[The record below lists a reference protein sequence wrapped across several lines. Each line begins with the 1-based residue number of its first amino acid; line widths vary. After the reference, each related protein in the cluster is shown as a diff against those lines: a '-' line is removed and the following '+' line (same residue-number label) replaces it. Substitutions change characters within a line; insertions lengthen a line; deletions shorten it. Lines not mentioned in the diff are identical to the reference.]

1 MEFLTPEEKRNRTL
15 RFISG
20 YFLVAIAVLL
30 GTFIFV
36 LLVQGYQ
43 LSNRKGLVQNGL
55 VNVESR
61 PVSANIY
68 LNGSLKDRT
77 TARLDLNEG
86 EYELKLQAENYR
98 EWTKKFTLLGG
109 AVRYFIYPKLIPN
122 TIKTDTMASYNAMPI
137 WASGSPDRHWVISK
151 ASGQQAD
158 FSVFDTTRTDN
169 TATANQ
175 TITLPA
181 SILIGS
187 ASAYG
192 EFQPVEWSDD
202 NRHILLLQTLEN
214 GQKNYIVLDRE
225 KPDISISVSKTL
237 SINNDYKV
245 LLRDKKPNK
254 FYLHNTVSGELTYRD
269 SKNVSESVKV
279 AEGVVAFK
287 PYGNDLVLYVTYA
300 NTAEGLAKVVVSD
313 NIAKTYNLQPV
324 VRDVAGNYQLDLAK
338 FDGTWYYVT
347 SSSSDN
353 KIKIYANPLDGI
365 EANSG
370 NVAKTRYTLPLDNP
384 MFVSFSDNA
393 RFIAVQSG
401 SNFVVYDGELK
412 ANYRYSVKYNLAKDQ
427 KALWMDGHRL
437 KIVEKG
443 IAKIFEFDGTNGQDL
458 TASQPNNSF
467 TPYFDRDYNFVYTYT
482 QDKSGKPILQSG
494 SLVYKQ

>member
-20 YFLVAIAVLL
+20 YFLIAIAVLL

-61 PVSANIY
+61 PVSADIY
-68 LNGSLKDRT
+68 LNGELKNKT

-86 EYELKLQAENYR
+86 EYDLKLKADNYR
-98 EWTKKFTLLGG
+98 EWSKKFTLLGG
-109 AVRYFIYPKLIPN
+109 AVRYFVYPKLIPN
-122 TIKTDTMASYNAMPI
+122 TIKTESMATYNAMPI
-137 WASGSPDRHWVISK
+137 WASESPDRHWVISK
-151 ASGQQAD
+151 TAGQQAD

-175 TITLPA
+175 VVTIPP
-181 SILIGS
+181 SILVGS
-187 ASAYG
+187 PSSYG
-192 EFQPVEWSDD
+192 DFQPVEWADD
-202 NRHILLLQTLEN
+202 NKHLLLLQTLAS

-225 KPDISISVSKTL
+225 KPDNSISVTKTL
-237 SINNDYKV
+237 SLNNDFKV
-245 LLRDKKPNK
+245 VLRDKKPNK
-254 FYLHNTVSGELTYRD
+254 FYLLNSITGELTHRD
-269 SKNVSESVKV
+269 SKNVSEAVKV
-279 AEGVVAFK
+279 ADGVVAFK
-287 PYGNDLVLYVTYA
+287 PYGNDLVLYVTYT
-300 NTAEGLAKVVVSD
+300 NTADGLAKVVVSD
-313 NIAKTYNLQPV
+313 NINKLYNLQPI
-324 VRDVAGNYQLDLAK
+324 VRDLAGNYQLDMAK

-353 KIKIYANPLDGI
+353 KIKIYANPLDNV

-401 SNFVVYDGELK
+401 SKFVVYDGELK
-412 ANYRYSVKYNLAKDQ
+412 ANYRYSVSYKLAKDQ

-437 KIVEKG
+437 KVVDNG
-443 IAKIFEFDGTNGQDL
+443 MAKIFEFDGTNGQDL
-458 TASQPNNSF
+458 IASQPNNSF

-482 QDKSGKPILQSG
+482 QDKSGAPILQSG
-494 SLVYKQ
+494 ALVFKP